1 MQKFSTSPL
10 AMAASLLH
18 NRRLIRVLI
27 VRDVAGRY
35 RGSIFGILWSFFNPV
50 LMLAVYTFVFSVIFK
65 ARWGGSGE
73 SKAEFAIVLFAG
85 LLVFNL
91 FSECISRAP
100 SLILSNANYVKKVV
114 FPLEILPWVAFG
126 TALFHALINLAVW
139 LMFSLIILGLPPATF
154 LLFPLEMVPLALL
167 IMGFSWFLASL
178 GVFVRDVGQMIG
190 VLVTILMFLTPV
202 FYPLSAIPEVYRIF
216 LYFNPLTFIVEQ
228 TRGLLIFGQAPAWGR
243 LGLLTSLSAVVA
255 WLGFAWFQKTRKGF
269 ADVL

>member
-1 MQKFSTSPL
+1 MRNANDGVSLAQTSEGSL
-10 AMAASLLH
+10 KASGDILQ
-18 NRRLIRVLI
+18 RV
-27 VRDVAGRY
+27 RE
-35 RGSIFGILWSFFNPV
+35 
-50 LMLAVYTFVFSVIFK
+50 LAVQSANASNSASDRRALNQEVTQLVSELDRI
-65 ARWGGSGE
+65 AQT
-73 SKAEFAIVLFAG
+73 AEFNG
-85 LLVFNL
+85 QKLLDGT
-91 FSECISRAP
+91 
-100 SLILSNANYVKKVV
+100 
-114 FPLEILPWVAFG
+114 FG